1 MSMINDEKGITLRD
15 YFAAAAL
22 QGYVACSYKL
32 EHDRNDVYDPPD
44 VGVWPDMAE
53 RAGEI
58 EVAADRKSTRLN
70 SSHSS
75 VSRMPSS
82 A

>member
-44 VGVWPDMAE
+44 VGVRPDMAE

-58 EVAADRKSTRLN
+58 EVAAEFCYRIADAMIAEREKGGAR
-70 SSHSS
+70 
-75 VSRMPSS
+75 
-82 A
+82 

>member
-32 EHDRNDVYDPPD
+32 EHDLDEDFPKD
-44 VGVWPDMAE
+44 VGAWPDMEE

-58 EVAADRKSTRLN
+58 EVAAEFCY
-70 SSHSS
+70 
-75 VSRMPSS
+75 RMADAMLAEREKGGSQ
-82 A
+82 